1 MINNTEV
8 IAPFAQPEQLYAAV
22 DLGSNSFHMVI
33 VRVVAGSVHIIGK
46 VKQKVRLA
54 AGLDENMVLDQ
65 LSLERGWKC
74 LETFAER
81 LQDIPLSNI
90 KIVGTATLRLA
101 ANADVFIKKAEIILK
116 HKINVIDGEEE
127 ARQIYLG
134 VAYTSANQGNSLVID
149 IGGASTEVIVGNDM
163 TPIHLVSINMGCVT
177 FKERFFADGNISE
190 GNFEDAIKQ
199 AKFLLEPVAND
210 FINFDWQQCLGAS
223 GTPQA
228 ITEILVTQG
237 ISDSIRIDYL
247 NNLKQQCIDCV
258 TIDLLQIDGLTE
270 SRRAIFPS
278 GLAILIALFEQLN
291 IQEMQISGGAL
302 REGLIYG
309 MLDNMQ
315 QNDRRLQTL
324 EQCIERFHIDP
335 DHAYR
340 VKGIALSLFKQVQN
354 QMMLGKVDCE
364 AMLMA
369 SAMLHEIGLHI
380 EYKLHHQHGAYILS
394 HLLMVGYTQQQ
405 CAGIKTLV
413 QSHRQEIKLGL
424 FDSFHPEVRKALLV
438 LVRVL
443 RLSCLLSIRR
453 KDNLLPDFTLIT
465 EDEKWTLTFPEGWL
479 KSHPLIDAELA
490 NEKWQQHKVGWTL
503 ECF

>member
-1 MINNTEV
+1 MNNNTDV
-8 IAPFAQPEQLYAAV
+8 ISPLSQPEQLYAAV

-33 VRVVAGSVHIIGK
+33 VRVVTGNVQIIGK

-90 KIVGTATLRLA
+90 RIVGTATLRLA
-101 ANADVFIKKAEIILK
+101 SNADVFIKKAEKILK
-116 HKINVIDGEEE
+116 HKLNVIDGEEE

-134 VAYTSANQGNSLVID
+134 VAYTSSNQGNSLVID

-163 TPIHLVSINMGCVT
+163 TPIHLASINMGCVT
-177 FKERFFADGNISE
+177 FKDRFFGDNNISE
-190 GNFEDAIKQ
+190 QNFECAIKE
-199 AKFLLEPVAND
+199 AKSLLAPVIGD
-210 FINFDWQQCLGAS
+210 FVSFDWQQCLGAS

-247 NNLKQQCIDCV
+247 HNLKQQCLDCG
-258 TIDLLQIDGLTE
+258 TIDRLQIVGLTG
-270 SRRAIFPS
+270 SRRTIFPS

-324 EQCIERFHIDP
+324 EQCIERFHIEP
-335 DHAYR
+335 EHANR
-340 VKGIALSLFKQVQN
+340 VKDISLSLFQQVQS
-354 QMMLGKVDCE
+354 QIELGKVDCE
-364 AMLMA
+364 AMLIA
-369 SAMLHEIGLHI
+369 SAVLHETGLHI
-380 EYKLHHQHGAYILS
+380 EYKLYHQHGAYILS
-394 HLLMVGYTQQQ
+394 YLPMVGYTQQQ
-405 CAGIKTLV
+405 RAGIKVLV
-413 QSHRQEIKLGL
+413 ESHRQEIKLNL
-424 FDSFHPEVRKALLV
+424 FNAFHPDVRQALLI

-453 KDNLLPDFTLIT
+453 KDNLLADFTLKVSGS
-465 EDEKWTLTFPEGWL
+465 KWTLTFPENWL
-479 KSHPLIDAELA
+479 KAHPLIDAELA
-490 NEKWQQHKVGWTL
+490 NEKWQQHKVGWSL

>member
-1 MINNTEV
+1 MNNNTEV

-33 VRVVAGSVHIIGK
+33 VRVVAGSVYIIGK

-65 LSLERGWKC
+65 QSLERGWKC

-101 ANADVFIKKAEIILK
+101 ANSEVFIKKAEQILN
-116 HKINVIDGEEE
+116 HKLNVIDGEEE

-163 TPIHLVSINMGCVT
+163 TPIHLVSMNMGCVT
-177 FKERFFADGNISE
+177 FKERFFTDGNISKE
-190 GNFEDAIKQ
+190 NFELAIQ
-199 AKFLLEPVAND
+199 EAKSLLEPIKND

-247 NNLKQQCIDCV
+247 HNLKQQCIDCT

-324 EQCIERFHIDP
+324 KQCIERFHIDP
-335 DHAYR
+335 EHANR
-340 VKGIALSLFKQVQN
+340 VKGIVLGLFKQVQN
-354 QMMLGKVDCE
+354 QMVLGKVDCE

-369 SAMLHEIGLHI
+369 SAMLHETGLHI
-380 EYKLHHQHGAYILS
+380 EYKLHHEHGAYILS
-394 HLLMVGYTQQQ
+394 HLPMVGYTQQQ
-405 CAGIKTLV
+405 RAGIKTLV
-413 QSHRQEIKLGL
+413 QCHRQEIKLSL
-424 FDSFHPEVRKALLV
+424 FDSFHPEVRQALLV

-453 KDNLLPDFTLIT
+453 KDNMLADFTLIAT
-465 EDEKWTLTFPEGWL
+465 DEKWTLTFPEGWL

-490 NEKWQQHKVGWTL
+490 NEKWQQYKVGWML

>member
-1 MINNTEV
+1 MSNNTEV

-65 LSLERGWKC
+65 LSLERGWNC

-81 LQDIPLSNI
+81 LQDIPISNI

-101 ANADVFIKKAEIILK
+101 ANADVFIKKAETILK
-116 HKINVIDGEEE
+116 HKLNVIDGEEE

-163 TPIHLVSINMGCVT
+163 TPIHLVSMNMGCVT

-190 GNFEDAIKQ
+190 GNFDDAIKQ

-247 NNLKQQCIDCV
+247 LNLKQQCIDCV

-340 VKGIALSLFKQVQN
+340 VKDIALSLFKQVQN

-369 SAMLHEIGLHI
+369 SAMLHETGLHI

-394 HLLMVGYTQQQ
+394 HLPMVGYTQQQ

-453 KDNLLPDFTLIT
+453 KDNLLADFTLII
-465 EDEKWTLTFPEGWL
+465 EEEKWTLTFPEGWL

>member
-1 MINNTEV
+1 MNNHTEA
-8 IAPFAQPEQLYAAV
+8 ILPLAQPEQLYAAV

-54 AGLDENMVLDQ
+54 AGLDENMMLDQ

-81 LQDIPLSNI
+81 LQDIPLANI
-90 KIVGTATLRLA
+90 KIVATATLRLA
-101 ANADVFIKKAEIILK
+101 TNADVFIKKAEEILN
-116 HKINVIDGEEE
+116 HQLDVIDGEEE

-163 TPIHLVSINMGCVT
+163 TPIHLVSMNMGCVT
-177 FKERFFADGNISE
+177 FKERFFTDGTISE
-190 GNFEDAIKQ
+190 QSFEQAIEA
-199 AKFLLEPVAND
+199 AKALLSPVIDD
-210 FINFDWQQCLGAS
+210 FISFNWQQCLGAS

-237 ISDSIRIDYL
+237 ISDAIRLDYL
-247 NNLKQQCIDCV
+247 LNLKQQCIDCA
-258 TIDLLQIDGLTE
+258 TIELLQIDGLTE
-270 SRRAIFPS
+270 SRRSIFPS

-291 IQEMQISGGAL
+291 IKEMQISGGAL

-324 EQCIERFHIDP
+324 EHCIERFHIDP
-335 DHAYR
+335 EHANR
-340 VKGIALSLFKQVQN
+340 VKNVALTLLKQVQS
-354 QMMLGKVDCE
+354 QIVLGKVDCE
-364 AMLMA
+364 AMLIA
-369 SAMLHEIGLHI
+369 STMLHEIGLHI
-380 EYKLHHQHGAYILS
+380 EYKLHHQHGAYLLS
-394 HLLMVGYTQQQ
+394 HLPMVGYTQQQ
-405 CAGIKTLV
+405 RAGIKALV
-413 QSHRQEIKLGL
+413 QSHRQEIKLGI
-424 FDSFHPEVRKALLV
+424 FDSFHPEVRQALLV

-453 KDNLLPDFTLIT
+453 KDNLLADYELTII
-465 EDEKWTLTFPEGWL
+465 DDKWTLTFPEGWL

-490 NEKWQQHKVGWTL
+490 NEKWQQHKVGWML
-503 ECF
+503 VCH

>member
-1 MINNTEV
+1 MNNNTEV
-8 IAPFAQPEQLYAAV
+8 IAPFSQPEQLYAAV

-101 ANADVFIKKAEIILK
+101 ANADLFIEKAEKILK
-116 HKINVIDGEEE
+116 HKLNVIDGEEE

-163 TPIHLVSINMGCVT
+163 NPIHLVSMNMGCVT

-190 GNFEDAIKQ
+190 QSFELAIKE
-199 AKFLLEPVAND
+199 AKSLLEPVIED
-210 FINFDWQQCLGAS
+210 FISFDWQQCLGAS

-228 ITEILVTQG
+228 ITEILVSQG

-247 NNLKQQCIDCV
+247 HNLKQQCIDCV
-258 TIDLLQIDGLTE
+258 SIDLLQIDGLTE

-324 EQCIERFHIDP
+324 VQCIEHFHIEP
-335 DHAYR
+335 KHANR
-340 VKGIALSLFKQVQN
+340 VKSIALSLFKQVQS
-354 QMMLGKVDCE
+354 QMVLGKVDCE
-364 AMLMA
+364 AILMA
-369 SAMLHEIGLHI
+369 SAMLHEVGLHI

-394 HLLMVGYTQQQ
+394 HLPMVGYTQQQ
-405 CAGIKTLV
+405 RAGIKALV
-413 QSHRQEIKLGL
+413 QSHRQEIKLSL
-424 FDSFHPEVRKALLV
+424 FDSFHPEVRQALLV

-453 KDNLLPDFTLIT
+453 KDNLLAGFTLKAS
-465 EDEKWTLTFPEGWL
+465 DEKWVLTFPEGWL

-490 NEKWQQHKVGWTL
+490 NEKWQQHKVGWLL

>member
-1 MINNTEV
+1 MNNNTEV
-8 IAPFAQPEQLYAAV
+8 IAPFSQPEQLYAAV

-101 ANADVFIKKAEIILK
+101 ANADLFIEKAEKILK
-116 HKINVIDGEEE
+116 HKLNVIDGEEE

-163 TPIHLVSINMGCVT
+163 NPIHLVSMNMGCVT

-190 GNFEDAIKQ
+190 QSFERAIKE
-199 AKFLLEPVAND
+199 AKSLLEPVIED
-210 FINFDWQQCLGAS
+210 FISFDWQQCLGAS

-247 NNLKQQCIDCV
+247 HNLKQQCIDCV

-324 EQCIERFHIDP
+324 VQCIEHFHIEP
-335 DHAYR
+335 KHANR
-340 VKGIALSLFKQVQN
+340 VKSIALSLFKQVQS
-354 QMMLGKVDCE
+354 QMVLGKVDCE
-364 AMLMA
+364 AILMA
-369 SAMLHEIGLHI
+369 SAMLHEVGLHI

-394 HLLMVGYTQQQ
+394 HLPMVGYTQQQ
-405 CAGIKTLV
+405 RAGIKALV
-413 QSHRQEIKLGL
+413 QSHRQEIKLSL
-424 FDSFHPEVRKALLV
+424 FDSFHPEVRQALLV

-453 KDNLLPDFTLIT
+453 KDNLLAGFTLKAS
-465 EDEKWTLTFPEGWL
+465 DEKWVLTFPEGWL

-490 NEKWQQHKVGWTL
+490 NEKWQQHKVGWLL

>member
-1 MINNTEV
+1 MNNNTEV
-8 IAPFAQPEQLYAAV
+8 IAPFSQPEQLYAAV

-101 ANADVFIKKAEIILK
+101 ANADLFIEKAEKILK
-116 HKINVIDGEEE
+116 HKLNVIDGEEE

-163 TPIHLVSINMGCVT
+163 NPIHLVSMNMGCVT

-190 GNFEDAIKQ
+190 QSFERAIKE
-199 AKFLLEPVAND
+199 AKSLLEPVIED
-210 FINFDWQQCLGAS
+210 FISFDWQQCLGAS

-247 NNLKQQCIDCV
+247 HNLKQQCIDCV

-324 EQCIERFHIDP
+324 VQCIEHFHIEP
-335 DHAYR
+335 KHSNR
-340 VKGIALSLFKQVQN
+340 VKSIALSLFKQVQS
-354 QMMLGKVDCE
+354 QMVLGKVDCE
-364 AMLMA
+364 AILMA
-369 SAMLHEIGLHI
+369 SAMLHEVGLHI

-394 HLLMVGYTQQQ
+394 HLPMVGYTQQQ
-405 CAGIKTLV
+405 RAGIKALV
-413 QSHRQEIKLGL
+413 QSHRQEIKLSL
-424 FDSFHPEVRKALLV
+424 FDSFHPEVRQALLV

-453 KDNLLPDFTLIT
+453 KDNLLAGFTLKAS
-465 EDEKWTLTFPEGWL
+465 DEKWVLTFPEGWL

-490 NEKWQQHKVGWTL
+490 NEKWQQHKVGWLL

>member
-1 MINNTEV
+1 MNNNTEV
-8 IAPFAQPEQLYAAV
+8 IAPFSQPEQLYAAV

-54 AGLDENMVLDQ
+54 AGLDENMMLDQ

-101 ANADVFIKKAEIILK
+101 ANADLFIKKAELILK
-116 HKINVIDGEEE
+116 HKLNVIDGEEE

-163 TPIHLVSINMGCVT
+163 NPIHLVSLNMGCVT
-177 FKERFFADGNISE
+177 FKERFFADGNISKE
-190 GNFEDAIKQ
+190 SFEHAIKE
-199 AKFLLEPVAND
+199 ARTLLEPVTND
-210 FINFDWQQCLGAS
+210 FISFDWQQCLGAS

-247 NNLKQQCIDCV
+247 HNLKQLCIDCV
-258 TIDLLQIDGLTE
+258 SIDLLQVDGLTE

-324 EQCIERFHIDP
+324 EQCIERFHIEP
-335 DHAYR
+335 EHANR
-340 VKGIALSLFKQVQN
+340 VKGIALGLFKQVQN
-354 QMMLGKVDCE
+354 QMVLGKVDCE

-394 HLLMVGYTQQQ
+394 HLPMVGYTQQQ
-405 CAGIKTLV
+405 RAGIKTLV
-413 QSHRQEIKLGL
+413 QSHRQEIKLSL
-424 FDSFHPEVRKALLV
+424 FDSFHPEVRQALLV

-443 RLSCLLSIRR
+443 RLCCLLSIRR
-453 KDNLLPDFTLIT
+453 KDNLLADFTLIAT
-465 EDEKWTLTFPEGWL
+465 QEKWTLTFPEGWL

-490 NEKWQQHKVGWTL
+490 NEKWQQHKVGWVL
-503 ECF
+503 ECY

>member
-1 MINNTEV
+1 MNNNTEV
-8 IAPFAQPEQLYAAV
+8 TASFSQPEQLYAAV

-65 LSLERGWKC
+65 VSLERGWKC

-101 ANADVFIKKAEIILK
+101 SNADVFIKKAEKILR
-116 HKINVIDGEEE
+116 HKLNVIDGEEE

-163 TPIHLVSINMGCVT
+163 TPIHLVSMNMGCVT
-177 FKERFFADGNISE
+177 FKERFFFDGNISNE
-190 GNFEDAIKQ
+190 NFEQAIKEAQ
-199 AKFLLEPVAND
+199 YLLKPVIND
-210 FINFDWQQCLGAS
+210 FISFEWQQCLGAS

-237 ISDSIRIDYL
+237 INDSIRLDYL
-247 NNLKQQCIDCV
+247 QNLKQQCIDCV
-258 TIDLLQIDGLTE
+258 TIDQLQINGLTE

-324 EQCIERFHIDP
+324 VQYIQHFHIESE
-335 DHAYR
+335 HANR
-340 VKGIALSLFKQVQN
+340 VKSIALCLFKQVQD
-354 QMMLGKVDCE
+354 QMMLGKVECE
-364 AMLMA
+364 AILMA

-394 HLLMVGYTQQQ
+394 HLPMVGYTQQQ
-405 CAGIKTLV
+405 RAGIKTLV
-413 QSHRQEIKLGL
+413 ESHRQEIKLGL
-424 FDSFHPEVRKALLV
+424 FDSFHPEVRQALLV
-438 LVRVL
+438 LVRIL

-453 KDNLLPDFTLIT
+453 KDNLLADFNLIT
-465 EDEKWTLTFPEGWL
+465 TEEKWILTFPEGWL

-490 NEKWQQHKVGWTL
+490 NEKWQQHKVGWML